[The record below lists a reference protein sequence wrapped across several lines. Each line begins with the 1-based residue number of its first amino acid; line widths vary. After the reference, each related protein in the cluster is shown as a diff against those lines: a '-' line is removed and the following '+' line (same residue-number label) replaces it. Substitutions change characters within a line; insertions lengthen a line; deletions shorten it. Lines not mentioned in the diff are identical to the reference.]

1 MMVAQ
6 SAFWVGLLYDDA
18 ALTAAEALLRDA
30 TWDDVRTLRAAVPR
44 EGLAA
49 SWRGGSLRDLA
60 RDVIA
65 ISRDGLRARGRTNAA
80 GLDESTYLV
89 PLEAIA
95 AGEPTQAEQWLARYH
110 QAWQGDLRKIFSEA
124 AI

>member
-1 MMVAQ
+1 MA
-6 SAFWVGLLYDDA
+6 
-18 ALTAAEALLRDA
+18 
-30 TWDDVRTLRAAVPR
+30 LRAAVPR

-49 SWRGGSLRDLA
+49 AWRGGKLRDLA
-60 RDVIA
+60 RDAVA
-65 ISRDGLRARGRTNAA
+65 ISRDGLRARARNDAA
-80 GLDESTYLV
+80 GLDESIYLK

-110 QAWQGDLRKIFSEA
+110 QAWQGDIRRIYPEA